1 MPNFG
6 YIDTNLLN
14 RINHLVKENA
24 SLRQQVYEQQKIMRD
39 IQIHNISKDV
49 ANEIEKWMEKPYKDG
64 LTEQQDIK
72 LFAFKIT
79 KYIVNRLNDI

>member
-1 MPNFG
+1 MKSFG
-6 YIDTNLLN
+6 TIDLNLLN
-14 RINHLVKENA
+14 RINRLVKENA
-24 SLRQQVYEQQKIMRD
+24 SLKQQVYEQQMIMRD

-49 ANEIEKWMEKPYKDG
+49 ANEIEKWMEKPYHDE

-79 KYIVNRLNDI
+79 KYIAKRLNKI